1 MMKQE
6 TKAKI
11 KTTARKVG
19 NAILTW
25 APWLALTTTICAAWD
40 GYVTAERNSK
50 ELSRLKSW
58 AQDCHRVVNHN
69 ADVQDHM
76 AEDLAV
82 LVDNHKELYDKALK
96 ETEGEETAA

>member
-1 MMKQE
+1 MTKQE
-6 TKAKI
+6 LKAKI
-11 KTTARKVG
+11 KIGAKKVG
-19 NAILTW
+19 SALLAV
-25 APWLALTTTICAAWD
+25 APWLAVGTTICAAWE
-40 GYVTAERNSK
+40 GYVTSKQDHAEL
-50 ELSRLKSW
+50 ERLKSW
-58 AQDCHRVVNHN
+58 KQECHRVVNHN